1 MTVYVVSSFRGY
13 GDGEQ
18 YFSADGVFHTK
29 EEAKSYIHQ
38 DINDTMDDY
47 VSLYDDEDIRD
58 QVITEDDTA
67 DYKIEYDGH
76 TFMWRID
83 CYSF

>member
-1 MTVYVVSSFRGY
+1 MTVYVVSSFRDY

-29 EEAKSYIHQ
+29 EEAKSYIQQ

-67 DYKIEYDGH
+67 DYKIEYDGD

>member
-1 MTVYVVSSFRGY
+1 MTVFVVSSFRDY

-18 YFSADGVFHTK
+18 YFSADGVFYSK
-29 EEAKSYIHQ
+29 ESAVAYIQ
-38 DINDTMDDY
+38 RDINAKLDDY

-67 DYKIEYDGH
+67 DYRIDYDGH

>member
-1 MTVYVVSSFRGY
+1 MTVYVVSSFRDY

-29 EEAKSYIHQ
+29 EEATCYIRQ

-67 DYKIEYDGH
+67 DYRIDYDGH